1 MMTVEFIATLAAAV
15 VGGVTAH
22 FISVHLQ
29 RGAVLGSAVI
39 ALSGGLVFPAIFGE
53 IGLQLAL
60 AATTGSYAGMIS
72 RDKCGGLLPMALI
85 SLLAGTM
92 FAVSGSVYAGVG
104 GRLGTMAAISC
115 LGFLGLRHL
124 VVTMMASPAASK
136 RESRRE
142 YYARR
147 GSTD

>member
-1 MMTVEFIATLAAAV
+1 MMTVEFMAILAAAV
-15 VGGVTAH
+15 AGGVTAH
-22 FISVHLQ
+22 FISAHLR

-39 ALSGGLVFPAIFGE
+39 ALSGGLVFPALFGD

-72 RDKCGGLLPMALI
+72 ADKCGGLLPMALI

-92 FAVSGSVYAGVG
+92 FAISGSVYAGVG

-115 LGFLGLRHL
+115 LGFMGLRYL
-124 VVTMMASPAASK
+124 ASAATSPSPQRK
-136 RESRRE
+136 PRRE

-147 GSTD
+147 GSTN